1 MTKRCPNCG
10 NSEIACV
17 GPRGLQCA
25 LCGTAYA
32 DRPRSL
38 PRLVTMVTT
47 VVVMALIGALSGLL
61 IDKASVRVA
70 IIVAVMIPV
79 GLALSRRY
87 RVQKL

>member
-1 MTKRCPNCG
+1 
-10 NSEIACV
+10 
-17 GPRGLQCA
+17 
-25 LCGTAYA
+25 
-32 DRPRSL
+32 
-38 PRLVTMVTT
+38 MVTT